1 MEREERD
8 RHDVQNRRRAQYE
21 ADYGHLEGL
30 VPNPDWQPR
39 SKVMTPSLDD
49 GAAQVGHNGD
59 DMVITAFPTLA
70 PCLRLV
76 AYPDNFKPI
85 I

>member
-8 RHDVQNRRRAQYE
+8 RHDVENRRRAQYE